1 MVSLSLFWPDFLSIE
16 RSFSVS
22 QSIRVPGIEQDTN
35 FPWASCHT
43 EEGMLT
49 DPHVAER
56 EGGRKHGVE
65 KRRAR
70 EKEREKCGH
79 ARAAMI
85 SLIIKS
91 HECWGLP
98 GKSRDQSHGFS
109 KHLLVLAAMPQ
120 QSVYAERELAQALST
135 QQRGLAPEKAGGG
148 FRPALTISPLEPYT
162 ISEMRKGSSVFTQQV
177 WHKKTLLRPTETSLV
192 FA

>member
-1 MVSLSLFWPDFLSIE
+1 MVSLSLIWPVFLSTE
-16 RSFSVS
+16 RSFGVS
-22 QSIRVPGIEQDTN
+22 QSIWASGIEQDTD

-49 DPHVAER
+49 DPHVAEIK
-56 EGGRKHGVE
+56 GGRKRRE
-65 KRRAR
+65 RKRRDR
-70 EKEREKCGH
+70 EKEREKCSH
-79 ARAAMI
+79 ARTTMS

-91 HECWGLP
+91 HEGWGFS

-109 KHLLVLAAMPQ
+109 KHLLVLAAKPQ
-120 QSVYAERELAQALST
+120 QSVYAEWELAQALST

-148 FRPALTISPLEPYT
+148 SRILNHLSAGGLHYQWDGEREF
-162 ISEMRKGSSVFTQQV
+162 SVHSTSVTQEN
-177 WHKKTLLRPTETSLV
+177 TPPSYRNRLV

>member
-1 MVSLSLFWPDFLSIE
+1 MSLSLFWPGFLSME

-22 QSIRVPGIEQDTN
+22 QSIWVLHIEQDTN

-49 DPHVAER
+49 DPHVAEI
-56 EGGRKHGVE
+56 EGGRKHRVE
-65 KRRAR
+65 KRRDR
-70 EKEREKCGH
+70 EKKREKCGH
-79 ARAAMI
+79 ARTAMI

-91 HECWGLP
+91 HEYWGFP
-98 GKSRDQSHGFS
+98 GKSRDQSYGFS

-120 QSVYAERELAQALST
+120 QSVYAEWELAQALSM

-148 FRPALTISPLEPYT
+148 SRPALTISALEP
-162 ISEMRKGSSVFTQQV
+162 
-177 WHKKTLLRPTETSLV
+177 
-192 FA
+192 